1 MLPSLPIVSYK
12 RRMSTFEDD
21 TSARLA
27 ARIRLERERRGWS
40 LADLAARSG
49 VGKATISKIERGDA
63 SPTAGILVRLAAAFD
78 LTLASLLVRAEA
90 GADRLVR
97 AADQSV
103 WRDPDTGY
111 LRRQVFIRPDHPLEI
126 VEVTMPPGK
135 SAVLPAA
142 SYAFIRQVV
151 WLMEGELVVTDPDGS
166 HLLSVGDCLGFG
178 PPAEVT
184 ISNESAAPA
193 RYVVALTRS

>member
-1 MLPSLPIVSYK
+1 MDTL
-12 RRMSTFEDD
+12 EDD
-21 TSARLA
+21 TGVRLA
-27 ARIRLERERRGWS
+27 ARLRREREGRGWS

-63 SPTAGILVRLAAAFD
+63 SPTAGVLVRLAAAFD

-90 GADRLVR
+90 GADRLIR
-97 AADQSV
+97 AADQPV

-111 LRRQVFIRPDHPLEI
+111 LRRQVFLRPDHPLEI

-151 WLMEGELVVTDPDGS
+151 WLTEGDLVVTDPDGR
-166 HLLSVGDCLGFG
+166 HVLAAGDCLGFG
-178 PPAEVT
+178 PPADVT
-184 ISNESAAPA
+184 ISNESDAPA
-193 RYVVALTRS
+193 RYIVALARS

>member
-1 MLPSLPIVSYK
+1 MD
-12 RRMSTFEDD
+12 TFEDE

-27 ARIRLERERRGWS
+27 ARIRLEREGRGWS
-40 LADLAARSG
+40 LADLASRSG

-63 SPTAGILVRLAAAFD
+63 SPTAGVLVRLAAAFD

-97 AADQSV
+97 ATDQAI

-111 LRRQVFIRPDHPLEI
+111 LRRQVFLRPDHPLEI

-135 SAVLPAA
+135 SALLPAA

-151 WLMEGELVVTDPDGS
+151 WLIEGELVVTDADGR
-166 HLLSVGDCLGFG
+166 HVLAAGDCIGFG
-178 PPAEVT
+178 PPVDVT
-184 ISNESAAPA
+184 ISNESDAPA
-193 RYVVALTRS
+193 RYVVALARS

>member
-1 MLPSLPIVSYK
+1 MD
-12 RRMSTFEDD
+12 TFEDE

-27 ARIRLERERRGWS
+27 ARIRLEREGRGWS
-40 LADLAARSG
+40 LAELAARSG

-90 GADRLVR
+90 GADRQVR
-97 AADQSV
+97 VSDQPV
-103 WRDPDTGY
+103 WRDPETGY
-111 LRRQVFIRPDHPLEI
+111 LRRQVFLRPDHPLEL
-126 VEVTMPPGK
+126 VEVIMPPGK

-142 SYAFIRQVV
+142 SYAFIRQVI
-151 WLMEGELVVTDPDGS
+151 WLLEGDLVVIDPDGR
-166 HLLSVGDCLGFG
+166 HLLAAGDCLGFG
-178 PPAEVT
+178 QPADVT
-184 ISNESAAPA
+184 ISNEGDAPA